1 MRSDYKICPIC
12 GAALDIGERC
22 NCCECKENTP
32 GYKSPLEIYDQ
43 GSRYTPGKSTP
54 LVIPGAT
61 RAAKEGASILLQA

>member
-22 NCCECKENTP
+22 NCMEHKENTP
-32 GYKSPLEIYDQ
+32 GYKSP
-43 GSRYTPGKSTP
+43 PGDLRPGQQIHPRKKHP